1 MEKVIVLDLKLKFGQ
16 TEDVI
21 HPVLL
26 KDDRNMVLVD
36 CGYTGFLPV
45 IEQAMA
51 EKNLSC
57 SELTHI
63 LITHQDHDHMG
74 ALSELKQKYPKIQ
87 VVASDKESPYI
98 SGKFKSLRLEQ
109 AEAMQP
115 NLPEEQKPFG
125 LAFCNI
131 LKNVRPVEVDLE
143 IRDGDV
149 LDWCGGCTILG
160 TPGHTPG
167 HIAVYI
173 NKKKVLITGDA
184 AALENGE
191 LVIAN
196 PQFTL
201 DIKEAEESLRK
212 IINYGAKEMI
222 CYHGGIFIS

>member
-1 MEKVIVLDLKLKFGQ
+1 MEKIIVFDLKFKFGQ

-57 SELTHI
+57 SQLTHV

-74 ALSELKQKYPKIQ
+74 ALSELKWKYPKIQ
-87 VVASDKESPYI
+87 VVASKKESPYI

-115 NLPEEQKPFG
+115 N
-125 LAFCNI
+125 
-131 LKNVRPVEVDLE
+131 
-143 IRDGDV
+143 
-149 LDWCGGCTILG
+149 
-160 TPGHTPG
+160 
-167 HIAVYI
+167 
-173 NKKKVLITGDA
+173 
-184 AALENGE
+184 
-191 LVIAN
+191 
-196 PQFTL
+196 FT
-201 DIKEAEESLRK
+201 
-212 IINYGAKEMI
+212 
-222 CYHGGIFIS
+222 